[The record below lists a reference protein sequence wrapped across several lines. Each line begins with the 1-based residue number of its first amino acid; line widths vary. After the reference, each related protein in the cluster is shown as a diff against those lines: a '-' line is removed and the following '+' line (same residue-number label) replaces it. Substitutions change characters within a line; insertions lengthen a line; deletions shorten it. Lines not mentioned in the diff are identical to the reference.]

1 MEGMKGKLRRGTR
14 KTKGQKKRRKKGMG
28 KGGRF

>member
-1 MEGMKGKLRRGTR
+1 MKGKGRRGTR
-14 KTKGQKKRRKKGMG
+14 KKKGQKKSRKEGMG